1 MQHVAQLCREIPKA
15 ELHCHIEGT
24 LEPEL
29 MFTLAK
35 RNNIKLPFANP
46 DEIRKAYAFSNLQSF
61 LDIYYQ
67 GANVLRTEQ
76 DFYDLTWN
84 YLLRAKEDNIRHTE
98 IFFDPQTHT
107 DRGVAFSTVISGIHR
122 ALSDAKSKLEI
133 SSCLIMCFLR
143 HLSEEAAFETLKQ
156 ALPHKDKIIAIG
168 LDSGEKG
175 NPPEKFQRVYEAAI
189 QEGFLTVAHAGE
201 EGPAEYIWNALK
213 LLNVKRIDHGVRC
226 TEDPA
231 LVDYL
236 KTHQIPLTVCP
247 LSNVK
252 LCVFK
257 ELKNHNLKDLLHQG
271 LCITLN
277 SDDAAYFGG
286 YVVDNFIACQQE
298 LGLTAEDIVQLAQNS
313 IKASFISDDLKAKYL
328 REISM
333 TVQNHLRD
341 R

>member
-1 MQHVAQLCREIPKA
+1 MSHIQDLIREIPKA

-29 MFTLAK
+29 MFALAK
-35 RNNIKLPFANP
+35 RNNIQLPFASP
-46 DEIRKAYAFSNLQSF
+46 EEIRKAYEFTDLQSF

-67 GANVLRTEQ
+67 GADVLRTSQ
-76 DFYDLTWN
+76 DFYDLTWA
-84 YLLRAKEDNIRHTE
+84 YFLRAKEDKVCHAE

-107 DRGVAFSTVISGIHR
+107 DRGIAFETVINGIHR
-122 ALSDAKSKLEI
+122 ALVDAKNKLDI
-133 SSCLIMCFLR
+133 SSHLIMCFLR
-143 HLSEEAAFETLKQ
+143 HLSEEAAFATLSQ
-156 ALPHKDKIIAIG
+156 ALPFKDKIIAIG

-175 NPPEKFQRVYEAAI
+175 NPPEKFERVYQEAI
-189 QEGFLTVAHAGE
+189 KQGFLTVAHAGE
-201 EGPAEYIWNALK
+201 EGPADYIWNSLK

-226 TEDPA
+226 TEDPK
-231 LVDYL
+231 LVEHL
-236 KTHQIPLTVCP
+236 KEHGIPLTVCP

-257 ELKNHNLKDLLHQG
+257 DLKDHNLKTLLHQG
-271 LCITLN
+271 LCITIN

-286 YVVDNFIACQQE
+286 YVVDNFIACQE
-298 LGLTAEDIVQLAQNS
+298 KLGLTPEDIVLLAQNS
-313 IKASFISDDLKAKYL
+313 IKASFLTDDQKAKYM

-341 R
+341 